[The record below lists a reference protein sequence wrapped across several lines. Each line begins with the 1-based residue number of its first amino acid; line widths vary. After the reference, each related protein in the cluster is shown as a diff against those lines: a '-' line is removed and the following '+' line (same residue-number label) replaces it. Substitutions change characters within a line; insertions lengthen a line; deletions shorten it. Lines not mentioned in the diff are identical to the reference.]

1 MLPQPT
7 LYTSMASGTASPGLP
22 VPPVPQAL
30 DPNLEQFIRQGFLV
44 LPPAGSPQLHSQIY
58 SKARAI
64 NAKGPEETWKL
75 SDGVLGAIPEL
86 HQVLEVPHVRQA
98 LTSILGDGYML
109 HGHRHLHVSSE
120 NNQMWHK
127 DSYWGFRKVRKHR
140 PRWLM
145 MLYYPQDTVIA
156 MGPTCIMA
164 GSQYWTKNT
173 EQAECGEDILLP
185 DSGVQSM
192 FLPGSPSSQA
202 RCLLE
207 AKANYLRQ
215 DASLVQELEL
225 TVSAGTC
232 VLMHYDLFHR
242 ASSRKGSAAP
252 ERFLVK
258 FQFLRTTEPQAVLD
272 SPLGVLPSPPPAPLQ
287 LEAILEDLRAWYCGI
302 QTERQGISLLSERA
316 KDAEILCGDY
326 GEAEKVAAAYRLG
339 RVGARQLLARALTA
353 DEGTARAAA
362 YGLTTAGPS
371 AANAVL
377 PLLSNASNRARRLA
391 AFVVGE
397 TAKPE
402 ASTIATLGQALRSS
416 DSSKEAQCELL
427 EAIGLV
433 GARARSLGQD
443 DLCNSCMLEVL
454 PYLEQSGA
462 TWAKTQTGECAAYA
476 ILLAAGL
483 KGQVPPQVLGKLV
496 GVITTKG
503 DHLMAN
509 FASEVLRR
517 SGTQPLQMQIP
528 KQYILAG
535 PPVTSQAEPPAKR
548 PTHMMQSH
556 PVASFLR
563 SSTVKVAPWTQPETK
578 IASYVV
584 RHSLKDPFG
593 QDIKA
598 LLEPLT
604 DAWTARMD
612 TPYVSTS

>member
-1 MLPQPT
+1 MVDSQDDELSPT
-7 LYTSMASGTASPGLP
+7 PPLTAPHLL
-22 VPPVPQAL
+22 AF
-30 DPNLEQFIRQGFLV
+30 QFLQF
-44 LPPAGSPQLHSQIY
+44 PSPQLHGSIY
-58 SKARAI
+58 SKAWAI
-64 NAKGPEETWKL
+64 NAKGPE
-75 SDGVLGAIPEL
+75 GVLGAIPEL

-98 LTSILGDGYML
+98 LTSILGEGYML

-173 EQAECGEDILLP
+173 EHSECGEDILLP

-202 RCLLE
+202 RCLRE
-207 AKANYLRQ
+207 ATANYLRQ
-215 DASLVQELEL
+215 DANLVQELEL

-242 ASSRKGSAAP
+242 ASSRKGSTAP

-258 FQFLRTTEPQAVLD
+258 FQFLRTTEPRPASTQAVLP
-272 SPLGVLPSPPPAPLQ
+272 SPLGVLPSPPSAPVQ
-287 LEAILEDLRAWYCGI
+287 LEAILEDLRSWYCGI
-302 QTERQGISLLSERA
+302 QTERQGVSLLSERA

-371 AANAVL
+371 AASAVL

-397 TAKPE
+397 TAKPD

-416 DSSKEAQCELL
+416 DSNKEAQCELL
-427 EAIGLV
+427 EA
-433 GARARSLGQD
+433 
-443 DLCNSCMLEVL
+443 
-454 PYLEQSGA
+454 
-462 TWAKTQTGECAAYA
+462 
-476 ILLAAGL
+476 
-483 KGQVPPQVLGKLV
+483 
-496 GVITTKG
+496 
-503 DHLMAN
+503 
-509 FASEVLRR
+509 RR
-517 SGTQPLQMQIP
+517 
-528 KQYILAG
+528 
-535 PPVTSQAEPPAKR
+535 
-548 PTHMMQSH
+548 
-556 PVASFLR
+556 
-563 SSTVKVAPWTQPETK
+563 
-578 IASYVV
+578 
-584 RHSLKDPFG
+584 
-593 QDIKA
+593 IKS
-598 LLEPLT
+598 
-604 DAWTARMD
+604 RF
-612 TPYVSTS
+612 